1 MFRIRRVF
9 DDSFPVNREAVS
21 QVQQIL
27 RDQFPQLAKY
37 DVDKIPELLLNPLKH
52 RFRSI
57 VYVAEDPHGMIKGF
71 ALLSHDAQLKF
82 CYLDYISAAKNITGG
97 GIGGAL
103 YEYVREEALSLG
115 VYGIFFECLPDD
127 PQLCKDP
134 EILKQNRARLKFYE
148 SYQAYPIV
156 GTAYETPVKPEDA
169 DNPPYLVCDPLGQ
182 EQPLPKEAAR
192 KIVQAILERRYGHL
206 CPKDYIGRVVASFVD
221 DPIRLRPP
229 KYLKTEHQEKLHP
242 VTGKFKRIALAVNDR
257 HDIHHVRERG
267 YVESPVRIRSILK
280 ELEKLDIFEKIKVE
294 GYAER
299 HIRAVHC
306 ADYINYFK
314 RMCQTLEPGKS
325 VYPYV
330 FPLRN
335 AARPPK
341 EMAVRAGYYCI
352 DTFTPLNQ
360 NAWNAAKRA
369 VDCALSCADQLLEGR
384 RLAYALVRPPGHHAE
399 YNAFGGF
406 CYFNSAAVAA
416 NYLSTFGRV
425 AILDIDYHHGNGQQT
440 IFYRRSDVLTVSL
453 HGHPRFAYP
462 YFCGFEEETGEEE
475 GTGYNLNLPLPEQL
489 AVEQYVKALQ
499 KALKRI
505 SRHKP
510 AYLVVCLGLDTAKG
524 DPTGTWGFTA
534 RDFSE
539 IGQRLGQ
546 LQLPTLVMQEG
557 GYKNRS
563 IGVNA
568 RHFFSGLWGGHFA
581 EDTGKPANEN
591 LSEKGRC

>member
-1 MFRIRRVF
+1 MFSIRRVF
-9 DDSFPVNREAVS
+9 DDSFPVNREAIS

-27 RDQFPQLAKY
+27 RDQFPQLDSY

-52 RFRSI
+52 KFRSI
-57 VYVAEDPHGMIKGF
+57 VYVAEDPHGTIQGF
-71 ALLSHDAQLKF
+71 ALVSYDAQLKF

-103 YEYVREEALSLG
+103 YEHIREEALILG
-115 VYGIFFECLPDD
+115 VCGIFFECLPDD
-127 PQLCKDP
+127 PLLCKDP
-134 EILKQNRARLKFYE
+134 ETLKQNRARLRFYE
-148 SYQAYPIV
+148 GYQAYPIV
-156 GTAYETPVKPEDA
+156 GTAYESPVKPED
-169 DNPPYLVCDPLGQ
+169 DNPPYLVFDALGQ
-182 EQPLPKEAAR
+182 EQPLAAEAAQ
-192 KIVQAILERRYGHL
+192 KIVRAILERRYGHL
-206 CPKDYIGRVVASFVD
+206 CPKKYIEKVVASFVAE
-221 DPIRLRPP
+221 PICLRPP
-229 KYLKTEHQEKLHP
+229 KYFKAEKLAKLHQ
-242 VTGKFKRIALAVNDR
+242 VTGKLKQIALAVNDR

-280 ELEKLDIFEKIKVE
+280 ELDKLDIFEKIKVDSYPE
-294 GYAER
+294 K
-299 HIRAVHC
+299 HIRGVHC

-360 NAWNAAKRA
+360 NAWLAAKRA
-369 VDCALSCADQLLEGR
+369 VDCALSCADELLVGR

-406 CYFNSAAVAA
+406 CYFNSGAVAA
-416 NYLSTFGRV
+416 NYLSKFGKV

-440 IFYRRSDVLTVSL
+440 IFYQRSDVLTVSV

-462 YFCGFEEETGEEE
+462 YFCGFEDETGEEE
-475 GTGYNLNLPLPEQL
+475 GSGYNLNIPLPEQL
-489 AVEQYVKALQ
+489 DAEQYLKALQ
-499 KALKRI
+499 KALKKI
-505 SRHKP
+505 SRFKP
-510 AYLVVCLGLDTAKG
+510 VYLIVSLGLDTAKG
-524 DPTGTWGFTA
+524 DPTGTWSHVA
-534 RDFSE
+534 KDFLE
-539 IGQRLGQ
+539 IGRRIGL
-546 LQLPTLVMQEG
+546 LQLPTLVLQEG

-568 RHFFSGLWGGHFA
+568 RNFFSGLWGGHFS
-581 EDTGKPANEN
+581 ELETKTGQTKN
-591 LSEKGRC
+591 

>member
-9 DDSFPVNREAVS
+9 DDRSPVNREAVS

-37 DVDKIPELLLNPLKH
+37 DVDKIPELLINPLKH
-52 RFRSI
+52 KFRSI
-57 VYVAEDPHGMIKGF
+57 VYVAEDPHGAIKGF
-71 ALLSHDAQLKF
+71 ALVSHDAQLKF

-103 YEYVREEALSLG
+103 YEHIREEALTLG

-134 EILKQNRARLKFYE
+134 ETLKQNRARLRFYE
-148 SYQAYPIV
+148 AYQAYPIV
-156 GTAYETPVKPEDA
+156 GSAYETPVKPED
-169 DNPPYLVCDPLGQ
+169 DNPPYLVFDPLGQ
-182 EQPLPKEAAR
+182 QQPLTAPAAQ
-192 KIVQAILERRYGHL
+192 KIVRAILERRYGHL
-206 CPKDYIGRVVASFVD
+206 CPKEYIEKVVASFVD
-221 DPIRLRPP
+221 EPIRLREPR
-229 KYLKTEHQEKLHP
+229 YLKALPPEKLHP
-242 VTGKFKRIALAVNDR
+242 VTGRLTRIALAVNDR

-280 ELEKLDIFEKIKVE
+280 ELDKLNIFEKVKVE
-294 GYAER
+294 DYPEKHVR
-299 HIRAVHC
+299 DVHC
-306 ADYINYFK
+306 LDYINYFK

-360 NAWNAAKRA
+360 DAWKAAKRA
-369 VDCALSCADQLLEGR
+369 VDCALTCADQLLEGMK
-384 RLAYALVRPPGHHAE
+384 LAYALVRPPGHHAE

-406 CYFNSAAVAA
+406 CYLNSAAVAA
-416 NYLSTFGRV
+416 NYLSRYGRV

-462 YFCGFEEETGEEE
+462 YFCGFDDEVGEAE
-475 GTGYNLNLPLPEQL
+475 GVGYNLNLPLPEQL
-489 AVEQYVKALQ
+489 DSEHYF
-499 KALKRI
+499 KALKKALKKIRQY
-505 SRHKP
+505 KP
-510 AYLVVCLGLDTAKG
+510 VYLILCLGLDTAKG
-524 DPTGTWGFTA
+524 DPTGTWSLVAKDFTA
-534 RDFSE
+534 
-539 IGQRLGQ
+539 LGQ
-546 LQLPTLVMQEG
+546 QIGELKLPTLVMQEG
-557 GYKNRS
+557 GYRNRS

-568 RHFFSGLWGGHFA
+568 RHFFSGLWEGCFA
-581 EDTGKPANEN
+581 AGSSKKIVP
-591 LSEKGRC
+591 

>member
-9 DDSFPVNREAVS
+9 DNLLPANREAVS

-37 DVDKIPELLLNPLKH
+37 DIDKIPELLLNPLKH
-52 RFRSI
+52 KFRSI
-57 VYVAEDPHGMIKGF
+57 VYVAEDPHGAIKGF
-71 ALLSHDAQLKF
+71 ALISHDAQLKF
-82 CYLDYISAAKNITGG
+82 CYLDYISTAKNITGG

-103 YEYVREEALSLG
+103 YEHIREEALSLD
-115 VYGIFFECLPDD
+115 VHGIFFECLPDD
-127 PQLCKDP
+127 PRLCKDP
-134 EILKQNRARLKFYE
+134 DILRQNRARLKFYE

-156 GTAYETPVKPEDA
+156 GTAYETPVKPED
-169 DNPPYLVCDPLGQ
+169 DNPPYLVFDPLGQ
-182 EQPLPKEAAR
+182 NQPLAADSAR
-192 KIVQAILERRYGHL
+192 KIVRAILERRYGHL
-206 CPKDYIGRVVASFVD
+206 CPKEYIERVVASFVD
-221 DPIRLRPP
+221 QPIRLRAP
-229 KYLKTEHQEKLHP
+229 KYVKSEQLAKLHP
-242 VTGKFKRIALAVNDR
+242 VTGRLKRIALAVNDR

-280 ELEKLDIFEKIKVE
+280 ELEKVDIFEKIPVDNYPDK
-294 GYAER
+294 

-335 AARPPK
+335 QARPPK

-352 DTFTPLNQ
+352 DTFTPLNL

-369 VDCALSCADQLLEGR
+369 VDCALSCADQLLAGR

-416 NYLSTFGRV
+416 NYLSRFGKV

-440 IFYRRSDVLTVSL
+440 IFYRRNDVLTISL

-462 YFCGFEEETGEEE
+462 YFCGFENELGEDE
-475 GTGYNLNLPLPEQL
+475 GKGYNLNLPLPEHL
-489 AVEQYVKALQ
+489 DAEQYFKGLQ
-499 KALKRI
+499 KALKKI
-505 SRHKP
+505 AHYKP
-510 AYLVVCLGLDTAKG
+510 VYLVTCLGLDTAKG
-524 DPTGTWGFTA
+524 DPTGTWNLIAG
-534 RDFSE
+534 DFFE
-539 IGQRLGQ
+539 LGRLIGQLH
-546 LQLPTLVMQEG
+546 LPTLVMQEG
-557 GYKNRS
+557 GYRNRS

-568 RHFFSGLWGGHFA
+568 RNFFSGLWNGTFSSG
-581 EDTGKPANEN
+581 
-591 LSEKGRC
+591 S

>member
-1 MFRIRRVF
+1 MFSIRRVF
-9 DDSFPVNREAVS
+9 DDVFPINRQAVA

-52 RFRSI
+52 KFRSI
-57 VYVAEDPHGMIKGF
+57 VYVAEDPHGAIKGF
-71 ALLSHDAQLKF
+71 ALLSHDAQLRF
-82 CYLDYISAAKNITGG
+82 SYLDYISAAKNVTGG

-103 YEYVREEALSLG
+103 YEHVREEALALG

-134 EILKQNRARLKFYE
+134 QILKQNRARLKFYE
-148 SYQAYPIV
+148 AYQAYPII

-169 DNPPYLVCDPLGQ
+169 DNPPYLVFDSLGQ
-182 EQPLPKEAAR
+182 SQALEVSAAQ
-192 KIVQAILERRYGHL
+192 KIVRAILERRYGHL
-206 CPKDYIGRVVASFVD
+206 CPKEYIERVVASFSD

-229 KYLKTEHQEKLHP
+229 QYVKLQQPEKFRP
-242 VTGKFKRIALAVNDR
+242 ATGKFKRIALAINDQ
-257 HDIHHVRERG
+257 HDIHHIKERG

-280 ELEKLDIFEKIKVE
+280 ELDKVDIFEKIEVE
-294 GYAER
+294 NYAEK
-299 HIRAVHC
+299 HLRAVHS

-360 NAWNAAKRA
+360 NAWKAARRA
-369 VDCALSCADQLLEGR
+369 VDCALSCADELLEGR
-384 RLAYALVRPPGHHAE
+384 RLTYALVRPPGHHAE
-399 YNAFGGF
+399 YKAFGGF

-416 NYLSTFGRV
+416 NYLSKFGKV
-425 AILDIDYHHGNGQQT
+425 AILDIDYHHGNGQQM
-440 IFYRRSDVLTVSL
+440 IFYQRSDVLTVSL

-462 YFCGFEEETGEEE
+462 YFCGFEEEVGEDE
-475 GTGYNLNLPLPEQL
+475 GKGYNLNLPLPEQL
-489 AVEQYVKALQ
+489 DFEEYSKALR
-499 KALKRI
+499 KGIRRI
-505 SRHKP
+505 QRHKP
-510 AYLVVCLGLDTAKG
+510 AYLLVCLGLDTAKG
-524 DPTGTWGFTA
+524 DPTGTWSFTA
-534 RDFSE
+534 KDFAALGRT
-539 IGQRLGQ
+539 IGQVR
-546 LQLPTLVMQEG
+546 LPTLVMQEG
-557 GYKNRS
+557 GYNNRS

-568 RHFFSGLWGGHFA
+568 RNFFSGLWDGCFTPTSPG
-581 EDTGKPANEN
+581 
-591 LSEKGRC
+591 

>member
-9 DDSFPVNREAVS
+9 DDSSPVNREAVS

-37 DVDKIPELLLNPLKH
+37 DVDKIPELLINPLKH
-52 RFRSI
+52 KFRSI
-57 VYVAEDPHGMIKGF
+57 VYVAEDPHGAIKGF
-71 ALLSHDAQLKF
+71 ALVSHDAQLKF

-103 YEYVREEALSLG
+103 YEHIREEALTLG

-134 EILKQNRARLKFYE
+134 ETLKQNRARLRFYE
-148 SYQAYPIV
+148 GYQAYPIV
-156 GTAYETPVKPEDA
+156 GSAYETPVKPED
-169 DNPPYLVCDPLGQ
+169 DNPPYLVFDALGQ
-182 EQPLPKEAAR
+182 QQPLTAPAAQE
-192 KIVQAILERRYGHL
+192 IVRAILERRYGHL
-206 CPKDYIGRVVASFVD
+206 CPKEYIEQVVASFVD
-221 DPIRLRPP
+221 EPIRLREPR
-229 KYLKTEHQEKLHP
+229 YLKALPPEKLHP
-242 VTGKFKRIALAVNDR
+242 VTGRLTRIALAVNDR

-280 ELEKLDIFEKIKVE
+280 ELDKLSIFEKVKVE
-294 GYAER
+294 NYPEK

-306 ADYINYFK
+306 PGYINYFK

-369 VDCALSCADQLLEGR
+369 VDCALTCADQLLEGMK
-384 RLAYALVRPPGHHAE
+384 LAYALVRPPGHHAE
-399 YNAFGGF
+399 YSAFGGF

-416 NYLSTFGRV
+416 NYLSRYGRV

-462 YFCGFEEETGEEE
+462 YFCGFDDEVGEAE
-475 GTGYNLNLPLPEQL
+475 GVGYNLNLPLPEQL
-489 AVEQYVKALQ
+489 EPDHYL
-499 KALKRI
+499 KALKKALKKIRQY
-505 SRHKP
+505 KP
-510 AYLVVCLGLDTAKG
+510 VYLILCLGLDTAKG
-524 DPTGTWGFTA
+524 DPTGTWSLVAKDFTL
-534 RDFSE
+534 
-539 IGQRLGQ
+539 LGQ
-546 LQLPTLVMQEG
+546 QIGALKLPTLVMQEG

-568 RHFFSGLWGGHFA
+568 RHFFSGLWDGCFA
-581 EDTGKPANEN
+581 AGSSKKIVP
-591 LSEKGRC
+591 

>member
-52 RFRSI
+52 KFRSI
-57 VYVAEDPHGMIKGF
+57 VYVAEDPHGAIKGF

-82 CYLDYISAAKNITGG
+82 CYLDYISAAKNVTGG

-103 YEYVREEALSLG
+103 YEHLREEALSLG

-134 EILKQNRARLKFYE
+134 ETLKQNRARLKFYE

-156 GTAYETPVKPEDA
+156 GTAYETPVKPED

-182 EQPLPKEAAR
+182 EQPLVAEVAR
-192 KIVQAILERRYGHL
+192 KIVRAILERRYGHL
-206 CPKDYIGRVVASFVD
+206 CPKDYIERVVASFVD
-221 DPIRLRPP
+221 EPIRLRAP
-229 KYLKTEHQEKLHP
+229 KYLKIEQLGKRQP
-242 VTGKFKRIALAVNDR
+242 VTGRLKRIALVVNDR

-280 ELEKLDIFEKIKVE
+280 ELDKVDIFEKIKVDDYPE
-294 GYAER
+294 K

-335 AARPPK
+335 VARPPK

-416 NYLSTFGRV
+416 NYLSKFGTV
-425 AILDIDYHHGNGQQT
+425 AIIDIDYHHGNGQQT
-440 IFYRRSDVLTVSL
+440 IFYQRNDVLTISL

-462 YFCGFEEETGEEE
+462 YFCGFEDEIGEDA
-475 GTGYNLNLPLPEQL
+475 GVGYNLNLPLQEHLDAQN
-489 AVEQYVKALQ
+489 YMKSLQ
-499 KALKRI
+499 KALKKI
-505 SRHKP
+505 SRFKP
-510 AYLVVCLGLDTAKG
+510 VYLLVCLGLDTAKG
-524 DPTGTWGFTA
+524 DPTGTWSFA
-534 RDFSE
+534 AKDFAE
-539 IGQRLGQ
+539 IGRKLGQ
-546 LQLPTLVMQEG
+546 LQLPTLVVQEG

-568 RHFFSGLWGGHFA
+568 RQFFSGLWSGRFA
-581 EDTGKPANEN
+581 EDKD
-591 LSEKGRC
+591 